1 MPLFSNSNPDS
12 PVEYSAVET
21 GQTLVTDDEYER
33 RSALGS
39 GIESSRP
46 SLEISDTEVNT
57 SRNSA
62 VLNREASPPSN
73 DKTLHSYS
81 GPTINGWPKAPRQL
95 RGISVPLLVGD
106 VLLILLPIA
115 FLGRSDENWLD

>member
-81 GPTINGWPKAPRQL
+81 GPTINGWPKGPDSFA
-95 RGISVPLLVGD
+95 
-106 VLLILLPIA
+106 A
-115 FLGRSDENWLD
+115 FQYLCWLEMYF